1 MNLDKADSTAY
12 DYVKVKYGED
22 GLEKYKE
29 KINQLCEKKIIS
41 KTKLKRLLTTEK
53 DIPDGFINRDLSNT
67 QYIARK
73 ACEILEEITRR
84 VVPTT
89 GSVTSRLREDWQLV
103 DMMKELNWD
112 KYDKLGLTEIIEDK
126 DGRRIRHIKDWTKR
140 NDQRHHAM
148 DALTIAFTKPAFIQ
162 YLNNLNAR
170 SDKGGSIYAIERKE
184 LYRDNKGKLRF
195 YPPMPLDEFR
205 TEAKRHL
212 ENILVSIKAKNK
224 VVTRNVNITKAKKA
238 EKGKRKRIQ
247 LTPRGQLH
255 NETIYGRIR
264 QYATKEEKVNASLPK
279 TR

>member
-1 MNLDKADSTAY
+1 MRKDYKQDKAEEASY
-12 DYVKVKYGED
+12 NG
-22 GLEKYKE
+22 
-29 KINQLCEKKIIS
+29 
-41 KTKLKRLLTTEK
+41 K

-148 DALTIAFTKPAFIQ
+148 DALTIAFT
-162 YLNNLNAR
+162 NLL
-170 SDKGGSIYAIERKE
+170 SYSI
-184 LYRDNKGKLRF
+184 
-195 YPPMPLDEFR
+195 
-205 TEAKRHL
+205 
-212 ENILVSIKAKNK
+212 
-224 VVTRNVNITKAKKA
+224 
-238 EKGKRKRIQ
+238 
-247 LTPRGQLH
+247 LT
-255 NETIYGRIR
+255 T
-264 QYATKEEKVNASLPK
+264 
-279 TR
+279 